1 MLDIGFGTGTLTTKL
16 YEHGCSIYGQD
27 FSSRM
32 IELASGKMPGS
43 HLYQEDFT
51 NGLAEPLRDQ
61 CYDFIVATYS
71 LHHLSD
77 EQKISFLRT
86 LCNCLKE
93 DGKILN
99 GDVAFENRDKLNQC
113 RQEAGDEWDE
123 EEIYFVADELRSAF
137 PGISFQQVSHCAGIL
152 ALAR

>member
-1 MLDIGFGTGTLTTKL
+1 M
-16 YEHGCSIYGQD
+16 
-27 FSSRM
+27 
-32 IELASGKMPGS
+32 
-43 HLYQEDFT
+43 
-51 NGLAEPLRDQ
+51 
-61 CYDFIVATYS
+61 
-71 LHHLSD
+71 
-77 EQKISFLRT
+77 